1 MHHNGAF
8 WCYCGDGE
16 TSSCKISSRKACPA
30 KRNLGGQDRATGR
43 GLCPAAR
50 SHRQSQCLWNSS
62 SRESKP
68 NNKKRKRSS
77 SWRNVSAPP
86 ATRSKSSSWGTSW
99 AASCLVNN
107 ATNPSGAKAQRIL
120 ALRARLNSCPPRI
133 GCPTSRDF
141 RDVGER
147 PHPIWS
153 LTESVG
159 S

>member
-1 MHHNGAF
+1 
-8 WCYCGDGE
+8 
-16 TSSCKISSRKACPA
+16 
-30 KRNLGGQDRATGR
+30 
-43 GLCPAAR
+43 
-50 SHRQSQCLWNSS
+50 
-62 SRESKP
+62 
-68 NNKKRKRSS
+68 
-77 SWRNVSAPP
+77 
-86 ATRSKSSSWGTSW
+86 
-99 AASCLVNN
+99 LVNN